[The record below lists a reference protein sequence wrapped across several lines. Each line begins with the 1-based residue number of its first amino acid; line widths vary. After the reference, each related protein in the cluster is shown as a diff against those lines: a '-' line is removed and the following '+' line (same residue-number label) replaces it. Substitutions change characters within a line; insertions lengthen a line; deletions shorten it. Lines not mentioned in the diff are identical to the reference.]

1 MSFNF
6 FSHKNAF
13 VVCKTTL
20 KRLSK
25 APPFSKEYSILEYL
39 MSSIRHFLHD
49 QIRKVN
55 YEILIS
61 LNKNNCVFDKY
72 IYSEQITSVQQ
83 LNGTPYCLER

>member
-6 FSHKNAF
+6 FFHKNAF

-39 MSSIRHFLHD
+39 MS
-49 QIRKVN
+49 QIFPS
-55 YEILIS
+55 YTLS
-61 LNKNNCVFDKY
+61 
-72 IYSEQITSVQQ
+72 
-83 LNGTPYCLER
+83 

>member
-39 MSSIRHFLHD
+39 MSSFSHFLYD

-55 YEILIS
+55 YFKYLFLSIKTIVYSIS
-61 LNKNNCVFDKY
+61 ISTVNKLFQCSN
-72 IYSEQITSVQQ
+72 
-83 LNGTPYCLER
+83 

>member
-6 FSHKNAF
+6 FFHKNAF

-25 APPFSKEYSILEYL
+25 APPFSKEYL
-39 MSSIRHFLHD
+39 MSSFRHFLYD

-61 LNKNNCVFDKY
+61 LNKNNCIFNKY
-72 IYSEQITSVQQ
+72 IYSEKIISVQQ
-83 LNGTPYCLER
+83 LSK

>member
-39 MSSIRHFLHD
+39 MSSFRHFLYD

-61 LNKNNCVFDKY
+61 LNKNLLLKLKF
-72 IYSEQITSVQQ
+72 SVQYK
-83 LNGTPYCLER
+83 LDLFLF